1 MFVSL
6 WGQWVNNQNHCST
19 ETESFSSHFV
29 VRLNTFVTSLH
40 FGSSVYCEQ
49 VYVAEL
55 MADAHACAKR
65 NSHNRT
71 FEDINKV
78 QLRTHS
84 Q

>member
-1 MFVSL
+1 M
-6 WGQWVNNQNHCST
+6 
-19 ETESFSSHFV
+19 

-78 QLRTHS
+78 LFPMSAMKTKSKVEGPFMTCQQIRMCLAHL
-84 Q
+84 